1 MPFSIKANGHT
12 YEADLLV
19 FDKDGLMFEAQQFWI
34 ELADSRLRA
43 LCKHCT
49 VEQQYAWAKLMGVT
63 AKTTDEGK
71 VVTTYV
77 NPTGILAIAPP
88 TEEIVILAAFLVDH
102 CGMVWHAA
110 RNLAKEIFEI
120 SDADFSLKR
129 AIKAQPGYEAL
140 MKRINDLGIPYGV
153 ATSDTVERTRDS
165 MKLYN
170 CWDNVRFVVTSADVP
185 LGKPNPDM
193 LLYISE
199 LEHLP
204 TDRMVMIGD
213 SYVDVAMAKA
223 AGSIGIGV
231 TVFDEMKEKMKPYAT
246 EILDSLEGIEINKL

>member
-1 MPFSIKANGHT
+1 MLFSIKANGHT

-19 FDKDGLMFEAQQFWI
+19 FDKDGLMFEAEQFWI
-34 ELADSRLRA
+34 ELANARIRSLT
-43 LCKHCT
+43 KHCT
-49 VEQQYAWAKLMGVT
+49 TEAIYAWAKLMGVDV
-63 AKTTDEGK
+63 KTNDNGK
-71 VVTTYV
+71 VETTYA

-110 RNLAKEIFEI
+110 RNLAKEIFEE
-120 SDADFSLKR
+120 SDADVDMKR

-153 ATSDTVERTRDS
+153 ATSDTVERTKES
-165 MKLYN
+165 MQLYH

-199 LEHLP
+199 MENLP
-204 TDRMVMIGD
+204 TSHMVMLGD

-223 AGSIGIGV
+223 AGSIGFGV
-231 TVFDEMKEKMKPYAT
+231 TVFDDMKEKMKPYAT

>member
-77 NPTGILAIAPP
+77 NPTGILA
-88 TEEIVILAAFLVDH
+88 
-102 CGMVWHAA
+102 MVWHAA